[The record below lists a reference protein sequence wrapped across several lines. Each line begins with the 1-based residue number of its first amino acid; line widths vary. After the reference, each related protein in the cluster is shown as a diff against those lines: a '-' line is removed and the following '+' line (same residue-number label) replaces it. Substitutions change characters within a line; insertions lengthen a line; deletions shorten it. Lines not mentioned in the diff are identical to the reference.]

1 MPARRRPRARIR
13 RASRRLA
20 GALAAGALA
29 AALAL
34 GGVGIG
40 AASPAR
46 ASVDGSA
53 PDDVAAGAPVT
64 APAVVDLSLVDAV
77 ALLDS
82 GATTSVELTRAYLA
96 RIEAYD
102 DRRGDRKGLQAVIT
116 TNQDALTTAAELDAE
131 RAAGTIRGPLHG
143 IPIVVKD
150 NLATADMPTTAGS
163 AALRDYRT
171 ADDATAVARLRA
183 AGAIILAKTNMSEF
197 AWHGTYTLSSARGRT
212 ANPYDLSWSASGSS
226 GGTGAAVA
234 AAYAPAGLGTDSCG
248 SVLGPAAHQSLV
260 GFRPTL
266 GLVSTAGVVPLSPR
280 QDVVGPLTTTV
291 ADAAL
296 VMEVLAGRDPAD
308 PLTAAAADGQATD
321 AYVAGLR
328 PDALAGKRIGVV
340 RWTFEEDPER
350 PGLAETTALI
360 EQAVRD
366 LEAQGAEVVDVPLTR
381 EFVEGT
387 LQSGGWMDMRPSIDR
402 FLAETPAT
410 WPARVAA
417 RTAPEDV
424 LSFADVM
431 ADRPSA
437 LTDGDIAHFLGQRDV
452 PNPEYDAAVAEQDAG
467 RAAMDAFFVEHGVDA
482 LAMPTSATSATPT
495 WAGTTF
501 CDIGA
506 NTGIPTISVPAG
518 FTSAGAPVGLELAA
532 PRGRDG
538 DLLAMAH
545 AYEQAT
551 RHRVAPAATP
561 ELAEADG
568 AAADD
573 APDASASS
581 AEAGPASA
589 ATGSM
594 PQAVGA
600 ARIAGVGVNTLG
612 QNATIAAVLA
622 LVGGITVAVGV
633 LRRRRPH
640 VG

>member
-1 MPARRRPRARIR
+1 MPARRRSRTRIHGAAVPVARC
-13 RASRRLA
+13 LA
-20 GALAAGALA
+20 TGALA

-34 GGVGIG
+34 GGAGIG
-40 AASPAR
+40 L
-46 ASVDGSA
+46 GSA
-53 PDDVAAGAPVT
+53 DPASASASDAAVSTPPVVGLT
-64 APAVVDLSLVDAV
+64 IADAA
-77 ALLDS
+77 ALLAS
-82 GATTSVELTRAYLA
+82 GGTTSVELTRAYLA
-96 RIEAYD
+96 RIAEYD
-102 DRRGDRKGLQAVIT
+102 DPRGDRKGLKAVIT
-116 TNQDALTTAAELDAE
+116 VNDDALATAAELDAE

-143 IPIVVKD
+143 VPIVVKD

-163 AALRDYRT
+163 AVLREYRT
-171 ADDATAVARLRA
+171 AEDATVVARLRA

-197 AWHGTYTLSSARGRT
+197 AWHGTHTLSSARGRT

-260 GFRPTL
+260 GFRPTM
-266 GLVSTAGVVPLSPR
+266 GLTSTAGVVPLSPR

-296 VMEVLAGRDPAD
+296 LMEVLAGRDPAD
-308 PLTAAAADGQATD
+308 PLTVVADGQATD

-340 RWTFEEDPER
+340 RWSFDEDPEK

-366 LEAQGAEVVDVPLTR
+366 LEAQGAEVVEVPLTR

-402 FLAETPAT
+402 FLRETPAT

-417 RTAPEDV
+417 RTEPADV

-437 LTDGDIAHFLGQRDV
+437 LTDGDVAHFLGQRDI
-452 PNPEYDAAVAEQDAG
+452 PNPDYETAIAEQDAG
-467 RAAMDAFFVEHGVDA
+467 RAAMDAFFVEHGADA

-501 CDIGA
+501 CDVGA

-538 DLLAMAH
+538 NLLAMAH

-551 RHRVAPAATP
+551 LHRVAPASTP
-561 ELAEADG
+561 ELG
-568 AAADD
+568 AADPD
-573 APDASASS
+573 PAPAAAEEPTAGSGSPGQGATSAGS
-581 AEAGPASA
+581 APRA
-589 ATGSM
+589 A
-594 PQAVGA
+594 GA
-600 ARIAGVGVNTLG
+600 ARVTGVGVNTLG
-612 QNATIAAVLA
+612 QNAVIAAALA
-622 LVGGITVAVGV
+622 LVGGITVGIGV
-633 LRRRRPH
+633 LRRRRAS
-640 VG
+640 GGRAG

>member
-13 RASRRLA
+13 GASGIVVRGLA
-20 GALAAGALA
+20 TGALT

-34 GGVGIG
+34 GGVGLG
-40 AASPAR
+40 ALPASA
-46 ASVDGSA
+46 G
-53 PDDVAAGAPVT
+53 VAADAPVT
-64 APAVVDLSLVDAV
+64 APAVVDLGVADAV
-77 ALLDS
+77 ALLES
-82 GATTSVELTRAYLA
+82 GSTTSVELTRAYLA
-96 RIEAYD
+96 RIDAYD
-102 DRRGDRKGLQAVIT
+102 DRGPDGPGLQAVIT
-116 TNQDALTTAAELDAE
+116 TNPDALATAAALDAE

-143 IPIVVKD
+143 VPIVVKD
-150 NLATADMPTTAGS
+150 NHATADMPTTAGS

-171 ADDATAVARLRA
+171 TSDSTAVARLRA

-212 ANPYDLSWSASGSS
+212 ANPYDRSWSASGSS
-226 GGTGAAVA
+226 GGTAAAVA
-234 AAYAPAGLGTDSCG
+234 AAYAPAGIGTDSCG

-260 GFRPTL
+260 GFRPTM

-280 QDVVGPLTTTV
+280 QDAVGPLTTTV

-296 VMEVLAGRDPAD
+296 LTEVIAGRDPAD
-308 PLTAAAADGQATD
+308 PLTEAADAQATR

-340 RWTFEEDPER
+340 RWAFDEDPER
-350 PGLAETTALI
+350 PGLAETTALV

-366 LEAQGAEVVDVPLTR
+366 LEAQGAEVVEAPLTR

-387 LQSGGWMDMRPSIDR
+387 LQSGGWRDMRPAIDR

-410 WPARVAA
+410 WPARVAG
-417 RTAPEDV
+417 RTPPADV

-437 LTDGDIAHFLGQRDV
+437 LTDGDIAYFLSHEDI
-452 PNPEYDAAVAEQDAG
+452 PNPAYDRSIAEQDAG
-467 RAAMDAFFVEHGVDA
+467 RAAMDAFFVEHGLDA

-501 CDIGA
+501 CDVGA

-518 FTSAGAPVGLELAA
+518 FTSTGAPVGLELAA
-532 PRGRDG
+532 PRHRDG

-551 RHRVAPAATP
+551 RHRVAPGTTP
-561 ELAEADG
+561 ELATAADPDPAPTAPPAPDDAT
-568 AAADD
+568 AAA
-573 APDASASS
+573 PVSH
-581 AEAGPASA
+581 PF
-589 ATGSM
+589 
-594 PQAVGA
+594 GA
-600 ARIAGVGVNTLG
+600 ARTTGVGINSLAENLAIAAGVAVAGG
-612 QNATIAAVLA
+612 IVLA
-622 LVGGITVAVGV
+622 VTL
-633 LRRRRPH
+633 LRRRRVSAARP
-640 VG
+640 G